1 MVMRPILGALLAL
14 TLLLTG
20 CGDDAGSGDEA
31 DDPAPT
37 QTSSSPAEGDPTDS
51 GPADGQIDFTEIA
64 MVSES
69 NVGGEVS
76 EMATVLDSDAAVAEF
91 AAQFDDERMGERLS
105 AEVAKAHVPD
115 GQTLVGAVVS
125 IACDPPAEIFVDEGL
140 AGGVTVAAGKVPND
154 KQCLVPVTTVAL
166 VAVDAAAV

>member
-1 MVMRPILGALLAL
+1 MVMRLILGALLAL

-37 QTSSSPAEGDPTDS
+37 QSSSSPAEDDPAP
-51 GPADGQIDFTEIA
+51 GGQVDFTEIA

-91 AAQFDDERMGERLS
+91 SAQFDDERMGQRLS
-105 AEVAKAHVPD
+105 AEVAKADVPE

-125 IACDPPAEIFVDEGL
+125 MACDPPAEVFVEQGL
-140 AGGVTVAAGKVPND
+140 AGGVTVSAGKVPND

>member
-1 MVMRPILGALLAL
+1 MVMRLILGALLAL

-20 CGDDAGSGDEA
+20 CGDDGGPGDQA

-37 QTSSSPAEGDPTDS
+37 GSSSSPEGSPS
-51 GPADGQIDFTEIA
+51 EAGPVDFTEVA

-69 NVGGEVS
+69 AVGGQVS
-76 EMATVLDSDAAVAEF
+76 TTPTVLDSEAAVDEF

-105 AEVAKAHVPD
+105 AEVADADVPE
-115 GQTLVGAVVS
+115 GQTLLGAVVS
-125 IACDPPAEIFVDEGL
+125 LACDPPEEVFVEQALNGGL
-140 AGGVTVAAGKVPND
+140 TVTAGKVPNN